1 MKPGYMC
8 VYILYIYI
16 YILEKHL
23 NMEFDNHFC
32 HFAIGPG

>member
-23 NMEFDNHFC
+23 NMESDHFC